1 MVLAARMI
9 RVLGRS
15 AVIPLCF
22 ALTACLE
29 DGGSKPVPADKPAGA
44 VVAPSAEALA
54 LHRRLL
60 TLDSHIDIPKNFAT
74 PEVDPGASGKFQV
87 DLPKMKAGGLDAGFF
102 IVYVAQTQRRPENY
116 VKAQQQAMVKFD
128 AIHRL
133 CEVMYPDR
141 IALANTAADVGKIHA
156 QGRLV
161 ALIGIENGYVIGND
175 LALLKKYYDLGA
187 RYMTLAH
194 MGHND
199 IADSANPE
207 PELGDK
213 PAEHHGLSEFGRRVV
228 AEMNRLGMMV
238 DVSHISKEAMMQ
250 ATRLSRAP
258 VIASHSATRALA
270 DLPRNLDD
278 EQLRAI
284 RDNGGVVQ
292 VVAYS
297 LYVRKQ
303 PEKEQALAD
312 MKKRLLQTYSV
323 VTLDDLTDQQLKGY
337 EAAVAELDKIWPK
350 ATLADFVG
358 HIDHAVKIMGIDHVG
373 ISSDFGG
380 GGGVRGWD
388 NASETANVT
397 AELVRRGYTE
407 KQIAQLWGG
416 NLLRVM
422 AAVEAVAQREQ
433 AEAARAAPPKQG
445 KKRV

>member
-1 MVLAARMI
+1 
-9 RVLGRS
+9 
-15 AVIPLCF
+15 
-22 ALTACLE
+22 
-29 DGGSKPVPADKPAGA
+29 
-44 VVAPSAEALA
+44 
-54 LHRRLL
+54 
-60 TLDSHIDIPKNFAT
+60 
-74 PEVDPGASGKFQV
+74 
-87 DLPKMKAGGLDAGFF
+87 
-102 IVYVAQTQRRPENY
+102 
-116 VKAQQQAMVKFD
+116 
-128 AIHRL
+128 
-133 CEVMYPDR
+133 
-141 IALANTAADVGKIHA
+141 
-156 QGRLV
+156 
-161 ALIGIENGYVIGND
+161 
-175 LALLKKYYDLGA
+175 
-187 RYMTLAH
+187 
-194 MGHND
+194 
-199 IADSANPE
+199 
-207 PELGDK
+207 
-213 PAEHHGLSEFGRRVV
+213 
-228 AEMNRLGMMV
+228 
-238 DVSHISKEAMMQ
+238 MQ

-350 ATLADFVG
+350 ATLADFVD